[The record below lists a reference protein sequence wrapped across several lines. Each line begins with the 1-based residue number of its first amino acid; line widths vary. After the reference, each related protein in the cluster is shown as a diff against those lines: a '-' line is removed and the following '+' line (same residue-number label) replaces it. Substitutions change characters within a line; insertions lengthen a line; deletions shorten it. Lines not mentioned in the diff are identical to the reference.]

1 VHSVPARR
9 QTPRAGIPWRVLG
22 TLVPWT
28 GRVLGVAPPDAWAGP
43 RMVGTRPD
51 GRSGRHQ
58 GSGFCI
64 RMPPPGHTHRHNRAS
79 GKDPP
84 QCPGP
89 PIPAPAA
96 SPASHPAQGRSVSRT
111 PPLRHNRG
119 PDVGTP
125 AKPRHE
131 DQVAQV
137 PNDTIGRELLG
148 TIHKPILPSLADPHP
163 CLGIDVP
170 CRPGSRNIARDRQ
183 ARRRDRSPRIHW
195 PA

>member
-1 VHSVPARR
+1 MHSVPARR
-9 QTPRAGIPWRVLG
+9 QTTPCRDPVARAWKPGPVDGTGFGGGPTRRMGGAANGRNTTRWPFGTPSGQRVLHQ
-22 TLVPWT
+22 
-28 GRVLGVAPPDAWAGP
+28 
-43 RMVGTRPD
+43 D
-51 GRSGRHQ
+51 G
-58 GSGFCI
+58 
-64 RMPPPGHTHRHNRAS
+64 PPGHTHRYKRAS

-148 TIHKPILPSLADPHP
+148 TIHKPILPGLADPHP

-183 ARRRDRSPRIHW
+183 ARCRDRSPRIHW